1 MCIVRPLITPCR
13 AMPGYA
19 RDEATSGWSCRR
31 VEKSLRETKMPL
43 YESVFIARQ
52 DISAPQVDS
61 LTEELTKLI
70 EEQGAKV
77 VKMEY
82 WGLRSLAYKIRKN
95 RKGHYVLYG
104 IDGPSSAILEMERRM
119 RLNED
124 VLRYLTVKVDEIEE
138 GPSVMMQRGPG
149 RDDRP
154 GRDNR
159 PGRDDRPRRDGG
171 HGRHNREDAPQADTG
186 TDAVAEKAD
195 SGAVAAKADT
205 DAVTAKTDTDKD
217 AEPAKTSTGDDTDT
231 TKTTDGGE
239 T

>member
-43 YESVFIARQ
+43 YECVFIARQ

-70 EEQGAKV
+70 EEQDAKV

-138 GPSVMMQRGPG
+138 GPSVMMQSRGGRGGREGREG
-149 RDDRP
+149 RDRPERDSRPGEDRP
-154 GRDNR
+154 SQ
-159 PGRDDRPRRDGG
+159 PATA
-171 HGRHNREDAPQADTG
+171 DAGAASPEKVTENAADSAG
-186 TDAVAEKAD
+186 SPENAVASPE
-195 SGAVAAKADT
+195 S
-205 DAVTAKTDTDKD
+205 
-217 AEPAKTSTGDDTDT
+217 AE
-231 TKTTDGGE
+231 E
-239 T
+239 